1 LILFPQK
8 TILIVPLNWGIG
20 HASRCI
26 PIVHALLA
34 MKQRVV
40 LAADGAPLALLRS
53 TFPALPWLHFP
64 SHEPH
69 YGKGKSVV
77 APLLAQAPALLWQLV
92 SDHRKVEQLVKECGA
107 DAVISDN
114 RFGAY
119 SSKVPSLFITHQVH
133 LHLPKGMGWATKAAK
148 VVNNMVASRYS
159 ACWIPDFG
167 DERSLAGDLS
177 HPPFQHLPTKYIG
190 PLSRFATIEDHMEPE
205 VVDLLVMLSGPE
217 PQRSIFEKEVLKQLD
232 GFKGTVVIARAV
244 PQGKSLPGVPK
255 NVLLFNHI
263 DDVRLK
269 RLLLGAKTIVARA
282 GYSTIMDLVALQR
295 TALLVPTPGQ
305 SEQEYLGSWLGKKG
319 YFMFAEQHN
328 FDLRS
333 APMAGLATAVFP
345 PFASNSLRHDLA
357 QWLALG

>member
-1 LILFPQK
+1 MILFPQK

-26 PIVHALLA
+26 PIIHALLA
-34 MKQRVV
+34 MNHRVV

-77 APLLAQAPALLWQLV
+77 APLLMQAPALLWQLMA
-92 SDHRKVEQLVKECGA
+92 DHRKLEQLVKKCAA

-119 SSKVPSLFITHQVH
+119 SSKVSSVFITHQVH
-133 LHLPKGMGWATKAAK
+133 LHLPKGMGWATKVAK
-148 VVNNMVASRYS
+148 LVNNMVASRYS
-159 ACWIPDFG
+159 ACWIPDFA
-167 DERSLAGDLS
+167 DNRSLAGDLS

-190 PLSRFATIEDHMEPE
+190 PISRFVTTEAYQESEE
-205 VVDLLVMLSGPE
+205 VDLLVMLSGPE
-217 PQRSIFEKEVLKQLD
+217 PQRSIFENQILRQLRNFS
-232 GFKGTVVIARAV
+232 GSVVIARAV
-244 PQGKSLPGVPK
+244 PQGKPSPEVPE
-255 NVLLFNHI
+255 NIRLLNHI
-263 DDVRLK
+263 DDERLK
-269 RLLLGAKTIVARA
+269 RLILGAKTIVARA

-328 FDLRS
+328 FDLS
-333 APMAGLATAVFP
+333 TAPMTTWATSAFP
-345 PFASNSLRHDLA
+345 TFEPNALRDCLE